1 VRLPLPEHLDV
12 ARVTR
17 AVATVRE
24 SMADTLR
31 RYVVGPDGE
40 ERARALMEAP
50 GERWYAEDRPI
61 RRVHADASMFIGGLR
76 ALLLQSLHP
85 LAMAGVAQHSD
96 YRTDPWGRLQRT
108 ADFLAVTTFGPAEM
122 AERTIA
128 RIRDVHSRVVGTAPD
143 GRPYSASDPHLLKWV
158 HVAEVESF
166 LVAHQ
171 RFGERPLDQA
181 GCDGYVADM
190 AHVAEALGV
199 ERPPRTERELG
210 TQLRAYK
217 RELRS
222 TRESR
227 DAARYLLLTPPL
239 DPPARAAYALLA
251 AATVATL
258 PAWARIPLRLPLLPV
273 TERLVLWPLGAA
285 ITAGLRWVTSP
296 SSPYRVDADSRARE
310 TNAS

>member
-1 VRLPLPEHLDV
+1 MRLPRVDRLDV
-12 ARVTR
+12 TRISR
-17 AVATVRE
+17 AVETVRE
-24 SMADTLR
+24 SLADTLR
-31 RYVVGPDGE
+31 TYVIGPDGE
-40 ERARALMEAP
+40 ARARALMESP
-50 GERWYAEDRPI
+50 GERWFTEERPI
-61 RRVHADASMFIGGLR
+61 RRVHADAAMFIGGLR

-96 YRTDPWGRLQRT
+96 YRADPWGRLQRT
-108 ADFLAVTTFGPAEM
+108 ADFLAVTSFGPGEM

-128 RIRDVHSRVVGTAPD
+128 RIREVHTRVVGTASD
-143 GRPYSASDPHLLKWV
+143 GRAYSASDPHLLKWV
-158 HVAEVESF
+158 HVAEVDSF
-166 LVAHQ
+166 LTAHQ

-190 AHVAEALGV
+190 ARVAEALGV

-210 TQLRAYK
+210 TLLRAYK
-217 RELRS
+217 PELRS
-222 TRESR
+222 TPESR

-239 DPPARAAYALLA
+239 APPARAAYAMLA

-285 ITAGLRWVTSP
+285 ITSGLRWVTAP
-296 SSPYRVDADSRARE
+296 SSPYRTDADTRART